1 MKTTGLLQ
9 ARHRHTPRHLRASP
23 GMTLLDTLVTIS
35 VVGSVS
41 AVALPKLN
49 SMPHEARI
57 AVVEHMA
64 GAVRSAAH
72 LVHMK
77 CAVQTGCDLHA
88 GAGSVTV
95 SGDEVSLLHGYPIA
109 GRAEGIANAMEYV
122 GFTAQQQAAQT
133 WFSKDGAPE
142 PSACGVRYEAGA
154 APSESPQVTVITSGC

>member
-77 CAVQTGCDLHA
+77 CAVQTGC
-88 GAGSVTV
+88 
-95 SGDEVSLLHGYPIA
+95 GYPIA